1 MKKVIAVLALVL
13 AAGAALFFLNRP
25 PAPFD
30 LAELT
35 PAETVESCPSAELSL
50 EIDGHSLE
58 LTFQNNSDSWLASGA
73 SVDRNN
79 DFFFH
84 GGLDVFLDGQ
94 WYQVPSED
102 IVTAGVGLELEPGDS
117 VSGAY
122 SFVGYDQ
129 LPDGQYRFP
138 FGYWVFDPTSDRP
151 ISEGPYYESYV
162 TFAIQNGKYVSFDLT
177 G

>member
-13 AAGAALFFLNRP
+13 AVGAALFFLNRP

-30 LAELT
+30 PAELT

-79 DFFFH
+79 DF
-84 GGLDVFLDGQ
+84 
-94 WYQVPSED
+94 SS
-102 IVTAGVGLELEPGDS
+102 TAAWMYFWTANGIRFPGRHRYRRCGP
-117 VSGAY
+117 GARTWR
-122 SFVGYDQ
+122 FRLRCLLFAGYD
-129 LPDGQYRFP
+129 LPDMISC
-138 FGYWVFDPTSDRP
+138 PTAS
-151 ISEGPYYESYV
+151 
-162 TFAIQNGKYVSFDLT
+162 T
-177 G
+177 GSIRLLGL

>member
-30 LAELT
+30 PAELT

-94 WYQVPSED
+94 WYQVPHKD
-102 IVTAGVGLELEPGDS
+102 IATVGMGLELEPGDS

-122 SFVGYDQ
+122 SFAGYGD
-129 LPDGQYRFP
+129 LPDGRYRIS
-138 FGYWVFDPTSDRP
+138 FGYWECDPALNVPNSQR
-151 ISEGPYYESYV
+151 PYYETYTEFLV
-162 TFAIQNGKYVSFDLT
+162 EDGQYTLPAG
-177 G
+177 